1 MSDEPSTRSPEAVRW
16 ERAPAGSFRDP
27 ITVEV
32 PYLELTLEHP
42 GLEPTEL
49 GESFFPDA
57 IPYILDGEQRVFYW
71 RNALTPI
78 DSSPPDWRGVCATTH
93 QLAAIPQRKAHSPT
107 LYGRD
112 GNQFDVV
119 VDGTVAGDSTSTRV
133 RCYEPPAVTVAD
145 ITAEA
150 VTVETAVGSYGI
162 PVGDRASISLPER
175 QVTLEADESKTTI
188 SPRLSVRYPGQQTV
202 YHPDPTSEYRL
213 FPSFDLDLDALANPV
228 TIPTS
233 HDELEP
239 IALADTLDVDLVSR
253 PYPERV
259 LWQAFAFEVFD
270 PHRDGCPRL
279 AQYPSGLLAVD
290 R

>member
-49 GESFFPDA
+49 GESFFPTRFPTFSMASNGCSTGGTRSPRSIRARPIGVASARRRTNWRRSHRGRLTRRRSTARTESVRRGGRRDRRGA
-57 IPYILDGEQRVFYW
+57 TRRQRVC
-71 RNALTPI
+71 ALLRTA
-78 DSSPPDWRGVCATTH
+78 SRYGRRHHRGGCH
-93 QLAAIPQRKAHSPT
+93 
-107 LYGRD
+107 GRD
-112 GNQFDVV
+112 GGRQL
-119 VDGTVAGDSTSTRV
+119 R
-133 RCYEPPAVTVAD
+133 
-145 ITAEA
+145 
-150 VTVETAVGSYGI
+150 I

-175 QVTLEADESKTTI
+175 QVTLEEQTNRRRRSRRGCPFGIPASKRSITPI
-188 SPRLSVRYPGQQTV
+188 RLP
-202 YHPDPTSEYRL
+202 EYRL
-213 FPSFDLDLDALANPV
+213 FPSFDLDLDAGRPV